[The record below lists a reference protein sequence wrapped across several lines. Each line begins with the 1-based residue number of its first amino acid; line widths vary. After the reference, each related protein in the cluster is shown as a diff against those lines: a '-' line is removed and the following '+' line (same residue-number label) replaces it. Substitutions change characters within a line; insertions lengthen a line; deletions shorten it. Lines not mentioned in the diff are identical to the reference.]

1 MIIEVVFWSDTKLL
15 SILTD
20 RFLSLWGVG
29 SSETDADAVLID
41 LEPQAALLV
50 IFGEL
55 AQLRVFFG
63 ISQ

>member
-20 RFLSLWGVG
+20 RFLSLRGVG

-41 LEPQAALLV
+41 LKPQAALLV
-50 IFGEL
+50 ILGEL